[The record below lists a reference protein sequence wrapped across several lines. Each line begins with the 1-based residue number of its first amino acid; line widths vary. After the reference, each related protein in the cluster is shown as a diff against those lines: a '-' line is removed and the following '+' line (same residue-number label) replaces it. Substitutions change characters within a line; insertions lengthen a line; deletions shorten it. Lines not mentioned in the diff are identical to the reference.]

1 MKFAGKSLAERVAA
15 ALLGLGT
22 TSVERA
28 MQSRSKLQDFERE
41 KLKEKE
47 NESIQRK
54 QKAMSV
60 DKELALD
67 AVVDICL
74 SNASEGRSFLSFERD
89 AERNRRRGVQV
100 GHWPCSRS
108 FCREVEF
115 YAARALQNLDAM
127 DFQRLVVGLGIPS
140 DFCALPSG

>member
-1 MKFAGKSLAERVAA
+1 
-15 ALLGLGT
+15 
-22 TSVERA
+22 

-41 KLKEKE
+41 KLK
-47 NESIQRK
+47 

-67 AVVDICL
+67 TVVDICL